1 MLKYL
6 KSIFYKT
13 SIREDSVQQEL
24 VKGSAVSLFIKLT
37 GTLFNY
43 GLAICI
49 SRLFGTG
56 SYGLYS
62 IFQTVL
68 QFFTQLSKLGFDT
81 LFMRASAQSNT
92 EQEKKYLKSLF
103 SFIFLVLLIVSIIT
117 SAILF
122 FSSHIIASF
131 YFNKP
136 VLENYF
142 LVATFCITP
151 IVLMNLLAS
160 FLKGKKKVLAFTFL
174 QQISLLLFTIVSIAI
189 LYLIDNNQIITS
201 YAYLIDTIITLI
213 ISYQLFMK

>member
-1 MLKYL
+1 
-6 KSIFYKT
+6 
-13 SIREDSVQQEL
+13 
-24 VKGSAVSLFIKLT
+24 
-37 GTLFNY
+37 
-43 GLAICI
+43 
-49 SRLFGTG
+49 
-56 SYGLYS
+56 
-62 IFQTVL
+62 
-68 QFFTQLSKLGFDT
+68 
-81 LFMRASAQSNT
+81 MRASAQSNT

-122 FSSHIIASF
+122 FSSHFIASF

-142 LVATFCITP
+142 IVAAFCITP

-201 YAYLIDTIITLI
+201 YAYLIATIITLI
-213 ISYQLFMK
+213 ISYQLFMKYDDFTKLNSKKK